1 MFKTVKKR
9 HVKHQM
15 IDSIIDVQRCAEWL
29 GLQTEAAQ
37 TSLKEQL
44 SSWTSQ
50 PSVLMQRSEK
60 FKQWKTAM
68 DKDVTLYP
76 RAHALFQES
85 AEIEKLMLPLIRNES
100 KLEEESYN
108 EILFFKSYLKPL
120 NFVPF
125 LLTAWSVF
133 RVYILPGLSLLVP
146 FLTLLAPYF
155 IIRFI
160 FQLPMN
166 ITNYMNILQA
176 MMSGNLQ
183 AMMNPDVA
191 TGAAEPSASSGAM
204 LKQIGMVSVTF
215 LQGILQPYWTHQ
227 HLHSVDSIIQE
238 NGRTA
243 LRFQKV
249 YQSLNDL
256 FSSHGFTLFRSPL
269 PALPNEREATARLLL
284 QPAYFKMALKYIGS
298 LEVMC
303 ALAYQNEVHPV
314 RWVGS
319 SHPVF
324 RIRDSFDFQVPKEVR
339 KTVSVTFD
347 TNRHALLTGPNKGG
361 KSTVLRALS
370 ISSLFAHTY
379 GAAMGHLTSTPFD
392 EMFVCLKPDDL
403 PGSKSRFEREIEFT
417 ANTLQ
422 NQKPVLVFIDEL
434 YHSTN
439 PPDALRSCQ
448 IYCEKLW
455 KQSQAITVIS
465 THLFEFVENAPS
477 KIQRMCCPATI
488 LEDNTIEFLYSLKEG
503 ICKVSS
509 VDSLLQK
516 NGLMAHPVRPE
527 SN

>member
-1 MFKTVKKR
+1 
-9 HVKHQM
+9 M

-29 GLQTEAAQ
+29 NLQTDAAQ

-44 SSWTSQ
+44 SSWMSS

-68 DKDVTLYP
+68 EKDPTLYS

-85 AEIEKLMLPLIRNES
+85 AEIEKQMLPLIRNES

-191 TGAAEPSASSGAM
+191 TGAAEAPSGAM
-204 LKQIGMVSVTF
+204 LKQFGMISVTF

-243 LRFQKV
+243 LRFQEV
-249 YQSLNDL
+249 YGSENTPDCLLLIFIRSLHHSRLEKKKLPFLN
-256 FSSHGFTLFRSPL
+256 GFFPMVRNTLPATVIQIFLLPRDRPL
-269 PALPNEREATARLLL
+269 P
-284 QPAYFKMALKYIGS
+284 K
-298 LEVMC
+298 
-303 ALAYQNEVHPV
+303 
-314 RWVGS
+314 S
-319 SHPVF
+319 S
-324 RIRDSFDFQVPKEVR
+324 
-339 KTVSVTFD
+339 
-347 TNRHALLTGPNKGG
+347 
-361 KSTVLRALS
+361 
-370 ISSLFAHTY
+370 
-379 GAAMGHLTSTPFD
+379 
-392 EMFVCLKPDDL
+392 
-403 PGSKSRFEREIEFT
+403 
-417 ANTLQ
+417 
-422 NQKPVLVFIDEL
+422 
-434 YHSTN
+434 
-439 PPDALRSCQ
+439 
-448 IYCEKLW
+448 
-455 KQSQAITVIS
+455 
-465 THLFEFVENAPS
+465 
-477 KIQRMCCPATI
+477 
-488 LEDNTIEFLYSLKEG
+488 
-503 ICKVSS
+503 
-509 VDSLLQK
+509 
-516 NGLMAHPVRPE
+516 
-527 SN
+527 